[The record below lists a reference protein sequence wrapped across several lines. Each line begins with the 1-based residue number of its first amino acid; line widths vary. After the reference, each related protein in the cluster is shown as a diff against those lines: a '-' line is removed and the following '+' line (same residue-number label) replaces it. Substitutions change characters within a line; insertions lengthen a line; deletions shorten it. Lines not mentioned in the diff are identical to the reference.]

1 MTARI
6 IERIILGNNSSRY
19 RTLSATSKMLSLIEA
34 NN

>member
-1 MTARI
+1 MTAQI
-6 IERIILGNNSSRY
+6 IERISLGNNSSQY